1 MTLKKYFTSLL
12 LSVLTLICI
21 AMPNTAQAAE
31 QAKVNVVY
39 FYGAECPHCKD
50 LAPWLDGFI
59 AAHKDDVNVTK
70 YEFWHD
76 KKNAELFANTMRLFK
91 VPDGEAGAPSIV
103 VNNKVLIGTKQIREE
118 LEKEVQEELKKR
130 VNLNGL
136 LTDDVKVAPYCD
148 FKVPKK
154 EINMG
159 AITLTALADSVN
171 PCAMMVLVILLSSL
185 MVRHEGKRAKLAVT
199 AASFIVAVF
208 ITYFALGFG
217 LSTLIAESCIS
228 QWILTAV
235 GGLAIAI
242 GLAELKDAFWYRKGS
257 WAMEIPMAWRSKLN
271 KVISAATTPAGAF
284 VAGIVVTLFELPCT
298 GGPYLFGISL
308 ISMTDS
314 LAERMALMGYY
325 NLIFVLPLVVIT
337 LLVLAGK
344 TTIEKAEAWRNKNVK
359 AMHFIIGVIM
369 IAMGVW
375 VLFFR

>member
-1 MTLKKYFTSLL
+1 MLKNYFTSLL
-12 LSVLTLICI
+12 LAVLTI
-21 AMPNTAQAAE
+21 ACLFIPNNALAAE
-31 QAKVNVVY
+31 QVKVSVIY

-50 LAPWLDGFI
+50 LAPWLDAF
-59 AAHKDDVNVTK
+59 AESHKDDVTITK

-76 KKNAELFANTMRLFK
+76 KKNADLFMNTMRMFK
-91 VPDGEAGAPSIV
+91 VPDEEAGAPSIV

-118 LEKEVQEELKKR
+118 LETEVQAELKKKQS
-130 VNLNGL
+130 LNGL
-136 LTDDVKVAPYCD
+136 LTDSINPDLACEQ
-148 FKVPKK
+148 KVPSK

-185 MVRHEGKRAKLAVT
+185 MVRHDGNKAKLAVT

-208 ITYFALGFG
+208 ITYFGLGFG

-235 GGLAIAI
+235 GGLAIAV
-242 GLAELKDAFWYRKGS
+242 GLAELKDAFWYRKDG
-257 WAMEIPMAWRSKLN
+257 WAVEIPMAWRNKLN
-271 KVISAATTPAGAF
+271 KVIAAATTPAGAF
-284 VAGIVVTLFELPCT
+284 IAGIVVTLFELPCT

-314 LAERMALMGYY
+314 LAERMMLMGYY
-325 NLIFVLPLVVIT
+325 NLIFILPLVIIT

-344 TTIEKAEAWRNKNVK
+344 TTIEKAEEWRNKNVK